1 MKILYELPNPREYVE
16 LRMAAGMSSKEEAVV
31 KKALSHSIFSV
42 VIRNDESKLVGM
54 GRIIGDGGC
63 YFQIV
68 DIAVNSTNQNQ
79 GIETVIMYEMINYLN
94 ENVPADAEVILVA
107 DVPAISFYQKYGF
120 DYTYPKSISL
130 SRK

>member
-1 MKILYELPNPREYVE
+1 MNILYEVPNSKEYVE
-16 LRMAAGMSSKEEAVV
+16 LRRVAGMSLKEESVA

-42 VIRNDESKLVGM
+42 VIRNDDSELVGM

-68 DIAVNSTNQNQ
+68 DIVVDPTNQNQ
-79 GIETVIMYEMINYLN
+79 GLETAIMYEMMNYLN
-94 ENVPADAEVILVA
+94 ENVTEDAEVILMA
-107 DVPAISFYQKYGF
+107 NVPAIGFYQKYGF

-130 SRK
+130 CRK